1 MPVRS
6 ISTTIVTPH
15 VDACRQFH
23 VAHFG
28 AHVHFDCGW
37 YVVLRFGAGEGAP
50 ELCFM
55 EPRDGLAPTSGAL
68 VNLTVDDVDAL
79 HARCVA
85 AGLPIVLPLED
96 HDWGDRGFSLLDPSG
111 ALLSPL
117 VPIAPRGDFVNAYVA
132 SAAPASTE
140 LSALRAG

>member
-1 MPVRS
+1 M
-6 ISTTIVTPH
+6 
-15 VDACRQFH
+15 
-23 VAHFG
+23 
-28 AHVHFDCGW
+28 
-37 YVVLRFGAGEGAP
+37 
-50 ELCFM
+50 
-55 EPRDGLAPTSGAL
+55 
-68 VNLTVDDVDAL
+68 
-79 HARCVA
+79 
-85 AGLPIVLPLED
+85 LPLED

>member
-23 VAHFG
+23 VAHLG

-37 YVVLRFGAGEGAP
+37 YVVLRFGAGDDAP

-55 EPRDGLAPTSGAL
+55 APRDGLAPTTGAL

-111 ALLSPL
+111 TLLSPL
-117 VPIAPRGDFVNAYVA
+117 VPIAPRGEFVQAFVTA
-132 SAAPASTE
+132 SPQAAEAV
-140 LSALRAG
+140 SATRAG